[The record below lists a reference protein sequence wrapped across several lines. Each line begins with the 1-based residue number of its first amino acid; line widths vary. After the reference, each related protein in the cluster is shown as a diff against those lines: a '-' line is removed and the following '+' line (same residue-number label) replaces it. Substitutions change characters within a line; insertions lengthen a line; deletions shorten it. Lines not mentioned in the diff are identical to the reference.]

1 MESHFELKWA
11 RRPANELRRLIGEE
25 HMGNET
31 ERQTDDTDAKYERIK
46 QQDVN
51 DAERRSRHLAER
63 KVQQGKHD
71 HQDRDSQGDHFTPPH
86 QSQPL
91 SSARNGLAL

>member
-1 MESHFELKWA
+1 MEAHFELKWA
-11 RRPANELRRLIGEE
+11 RRPANELRRLIGEK
-25 HMGNET
+25 HMGDEA
-31 ERQTDDTDAKYERIK
+31 ERQTNDADTQHQGIE

-71 HQDRDSQGDHFTPPH
+71 HQDRDSQGDHFTPLI
-86 QSQPL
+86 SL
-91 SSARNGLAL
+91 SL